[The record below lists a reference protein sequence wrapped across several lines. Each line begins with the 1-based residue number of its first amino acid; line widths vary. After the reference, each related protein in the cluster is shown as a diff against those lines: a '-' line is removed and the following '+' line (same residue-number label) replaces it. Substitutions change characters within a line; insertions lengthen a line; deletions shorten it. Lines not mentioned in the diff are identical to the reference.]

1 MKFDLMV
8 FVDLLDQ
15 TLVYQKT
22 ELMKMVQYKKWPWLY
37 QLLN

>member
-22 ELMKMVQYKKWPWLY
+22 ELMKMVQYKKWQWLC